1 MFNTNVFTIALCCS
15 ICYMYVQEMRLYPQK
30 HSAGNRFYFSH
41 RHVINMY
48 CSFSH
53 KSLTNLDQIQHLNF
67 AYNIHITSDPEILEE
82 WGGYMLFMCSTPQ
95 NH

>member
-41 RHVINMY
+41 RACNKYVL
-48 CSFSH
+48 F
-53 KSLTNLDQIQHLNF
+53 IQ
-67 AYNIHITSDPEILEE
+67 S
-82 WGGYMLFMCSTPQ
+82 
-95 NH
+95 